1 MTVWCAKFVAAA
13 FILAA
18 PQWCFAQQA
27 VVRAT
32 PDARAGVEATTTFA
46 TSVDVRVRGR
56 LAESAGDLLDEAP
69 GLHVRRSGDGLSP
82 QSLMLRGS
90 PAAHVVVA
98 LDGVVLN
105 DAASDGVDVSLIPPA
120 LIERVDVYR
129 GVVPVH
135 LGVGGLG
142 GAVEFV
148 TRIPERGVHGFGALG
163 YGAFGARRASAS
175 VSVRGDNGSAIAAI
189 GYRGSDGNFPF
200 YDQRGTPAL
209 PAVESLRR
217 NAGGDAV
224 DGMVRA
230 CTQNGVCLLGV
241 VGWRDRGVPGP
252 GSQPTDGPFASQR
265 RALMRVTAPWRMGT
279 QRATL
284 WGAAIVREDLFANV
298 GAVPLFNS
306 TPYVAL
312 SRSGIFEAG
321 VRGDL
326 VAAPWRVVS
335 MLRVRYESFGG
346 GLLRIGDLAS
356 QRVAGLAGGD
366 VDVHSASVRATLG
379 AAVEILADQGA
390 TSSGTRLPY
399 SIRAGIAWTLR
410 DGVELRAN
418 AVHARRAPS
427 LTELYGDQGFSL
439 GNPSLREETATS
451 GDAGFVL
458 TAHTATWR
466 IRGEIVGYAR
476 YVDDLIALV
485 QVNRSRFKPSNLGTV
500 AVLGAEALLRIEFN
514 AHLRA
519 SLAYAWTNARV
530 LDVAPG
536 VEGNQVPLVP
546 AHDLYALGEVM
557 VAGVVAGANV
567 SYVSS
572 AFLDASNDPAA
583 IVPSR
588 VLVGAS
594 VSYNLPFAR
603 ALTVGVTVTNL
614 FDQRTTPRMALSG
627 GVLNVPIQDFMGYPL
642 PGRAW
647 FVSLSAVFDR
657 N

>member
-1 MTVWCAKFVAAA
+1 VTVRGAEWVAVACT
-13 FILAA
+13 LAL

-32 PDARAGVEATTTFA
+32 PDERARIESTTTFA

-56 LAESAGDLLDEAP
+56 LAESAGDFLDEAP

-148 TRIPERGVHGFGALG
+148 TRLPERGIHGFAASGV
-163 YGAFGARRASAS
+163 GAFGARRASAS
-175 VSVRGDNGSAIAAI
+175 VSVRNDNTSAIAAI

-200 YDQRGTPAL
+200 YDQRGTPEL
-209 PAVESLRR
+209 PAIESLRH

-230 CTQNGVCLLGV
+230 CTQNGVCVLGV
-241 VGWRDRGVPGP
+241 AGWRDRGVPGP
-252 GSQPTDGPFASQR
+252 GSQPTDGPYASQR
-265 RALMRVTAPWRMGT
+265 RALMRVTVPWRLGAH
-279 QRATL
+279 RATL
-284 WGAAIVREDLFANV
+284 WGAAIVREDLFANI
-298 GAVPLFNS
+298 GAVTLFNS

-326 VAAPWRVVS
+326 VATPWRVVS
-335 MLRVRYESFGG
+335 MLRVRYENFGG
-346 GLLRIGDLAS
+346 GLLRMGDLAA

-366 VDVHSASVRATLG
+366 VDVHSANVRATLG

-399 SIRAGIAWTLR
+399 SLRAGVAWTLH
-410 DGVELRAN
+410 DGIELRGN
-418 AVHARRAPS
+418 AVHTRRAPS
-427 LTELYGDQGFSL
+427 LTELYGDRGFSL

-458 TAHTATWR
+458 TAHGTTWR
-466 IRGEIVGYAR
+466 IRSEIVGYAR
-476 YVDDLIALV
+476 YIDDLIALV

-500 AVLGAEALLRIEFN
+500 SVLGAEALLRLEWN
-514 AHLRA
+514 SHLRL
-519 SLAYAWTNARV
+519 SLAYAWTDARV

-536 VEGNQVPLVP
+536 VEGNRVPLVP
-546 AHDLYALGEVM
+546 AHDLYALGEVT
-557 VAGVVAGANV
+557 VVGVVVGANV

-572 AFLDASNDPAA
+572 AFLDASNDPMAM
-583 IVPSR
+583 VPPR

-594 VSYNLPFAR
+594 ASYNLPFAR
-603 ALTVGVTVTNL
+603 ALTVGTTVTNL
-614 FDQRTTPRMALSG
+614 FDQRTAPRMTFD
-627 GVLNVPIQDFMGYPL
+627 GVRNVPIQDFMGYPL

-647 FVSLSAVFDR
+647 FVSLSATWDR